1 MLAKGAAT
9 MMWRGRHA
17 CSCGEHAVLCVW
29 CVEDRV
35 RPSCAVAS
43 ALRAIV
49 SYVFVSTCLLRKRC
63 ETCSLL
69 TGKSFYY
76 GFASA
81 AGRSGVYICTAC
93 LVLIPRP
100 PRYTRVLRRLRSEGV
115 AGACR
120 AQSPRPW

>member
-43 ALRAIV
+43 TLRAIV

-76 GFASA
+76 CFASA

-93 LVLIPRP
+93 RWFLYRDP
-100 PRYTRVLRRLRSEGV
+100 PATHVFSVG
-115 AGACR
+115 C
-120 AQSPRPW
+120 AQRG

>member
-29 CVEDRV
+29 CVEDSAHRV
-35 RPSCAVAS
+35 RSRVLYVRSCPTCS
-43 ALRAIV
+43 L
-49 SYVFVSTCLLRKRC
+49 STCLLRKRC

-76 GFASA
+76 CFASA

-93 LVLIPRP
+93 RWFLGFLYRDP
-100 PRYTRVLRRLRSEGV
+100 PATHVFSVG
-115 AGACR
+115 C
-120 AQSPRPW
+120 AQRG